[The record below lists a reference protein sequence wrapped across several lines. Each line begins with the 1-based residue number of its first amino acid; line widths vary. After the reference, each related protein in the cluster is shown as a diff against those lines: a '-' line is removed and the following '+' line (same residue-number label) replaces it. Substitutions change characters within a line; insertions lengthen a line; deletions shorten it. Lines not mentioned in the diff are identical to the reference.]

1 MEVKVAQFSGP
12 LDLLLQLIE
21 QQQMDITQIS
31 IAAVTE
37 QFLRHV
43 KKLETVEPTALADYL
58 SIAAKL
64 LVIKSKTLLPTLELD
79 PEEQDAALDLE
90 AQLLLYKQF
99 KEAAKYLK
107 KLDNRRKQSF
117 TRAVGFEEK
126 INFYP
131 DPDVDTR
138 TLHQAILKVLSGLEE
153 INNLPKG
160 TVKEAISIQE
170 KIDALQALLTSQIE
184 SKMSDLI
191 KNAKDKTEVIVTFL
205 ALLELIKQRIL
216 TVEQEQIFSEIVIK
230 KYGAGTAA
238 GATEAPE
245 APETPAEKYE

>member
-1 MEVKVAQFSGP
+1 LQVKVQQFSGP

-21 QQQMDITQIS
+21 EQKMDITQIS

-37 QFLRHV
+37 QFLQHIKR
-43 KKLETVEPTALADYL
+43 LETIEPTTLADYL

-64 LVIKSKTLLPTLELD
+64 LVIKSKSILPTLELD
-79 PEEQDAALDLE
+79 PEEQEAARDLE
-90 AQLLLYKQF
+90 TQLLLYKQF

-117 TRAVGFEEK
+117 TREVGFEEK

-131 DPDVDTR
+131 DPEVSTDT
-138 TLHQAILKVLSGLEE
+138 LYQAVLKVLSGLEE

-170 KIDALQALLTSQIE
+170 KINSLQSMISEQIE
-184 SKMSDLI
+184 TRLGDII
-191 KNAKDKTEVIVTFL
+191 KTAKDKTEVIVTFL
-205 ALLELIKQRIL
+205 ALLELIKQKIL
-216 TVEQEQIFSEIVIK
+216 TVEQEQIFSEIIIK
-230 KYGAGTAA
+230 KYGP
-238 GATEAPE
+238 TETNEQA
-245 APETPAEKYE
+245 

>member
-1 MEVKVAQFSGP
+1 MQVKVQQFSGP

-21 QQQMDITQIS
+21 EQKMDITQIS

-37 QFLRHV
+37 QFLQHIKR
-43 KKLETVEPTALADYL
+43 LETIEPTTLADYL

-64 LVIKSKTLLPTLELD
+64 LVIKSKSILPTLELD
-79 PEEQDAALDLE
+79 PEEQEAARDLE
-90 AQLLLYKQF
+90 TQLLLYKQF

-117 TRAVGFEEK
+117 TREVGFEEK

-131 DPDVDTR
+131 DPEVSTDT
-138 TLHQAILKVLSGLEE
+138 LYQAVLKVLSGLEE

-170 KIDALQALLTSQIE
+170 KINSLQSMISEQIE
-184 SKMSDLI
+184 TRLGDII
-191 KNAKDKTEVIVTFL
+191 KTAKDKTEVIVTFL
-205 ALLELIKQRIL
+205 ALLELIKQKIL
-216 TVEQEQIFSEIVIK
+216 TVEQEQIFSEIIIK
-230 KYGAGTAA
+230 KYGP
-238 GATEAPE
+238 TETNEQA
-245 APETPAEKYE
+245 